1 MVISRVRIMLKVEDS
16 LYQEEALKRLQG
28 YNNIVFLHINETD
41 SGVLLRLIKNQI
53 TYDCVLVCV

>member
-28 YNNIVFLHINETD
+28 SNNIVFLHINETD
-41 SGVLLRLIKNQI
+41 PGVF
-53 TYDCVLVCV
+53 YD